1 MTKNCLTLYR
11 YIFPKLFH
19 SCTTDSYAWLCF
31 HNGMLN
37 FKSVGVHFV
46 IGIHTGNI
54 FSLCLAYTQVQ
65 RTDKIMTILNHNN
78 TFIIIR
84 TDNITSIV
92 CGTII
97 YYNAFEVFKW
107 SANNVTSWRTSC
119 WLMSCHQNT
128 RTKSEKSWTCKRRP
142 GLAKMHKEAA
152 LWAGQPA
159 LQDTQRDRK
168 SVV

>member
-1 MTKNCLTLYR
+1 
-11 YIFPKLFH
+11 
-19 SCTTDSYAWLCF
+19 
-31 HNGMLN
+31 MLN

-65 RTDKIMTILNHNN
+65 RTDKIMTILNHDN

-97 YYNAFEVFKW
+97 YYNAFEVFK
-107 SANNVTSWRTSC
+107 
-119 WLMSCHQNT
+119 
-128 RTKSEKSWTCKRRP
+128 
-142 GLAKMHKEAA
+142 
-152 LWAGQPA
+152 
-159 LQDTQRDRK
+159 
-168 SVV
+168 

>member
-1 MTKNCLTLYR
+1 MQLVLNQEFFSYHNRGVKYKISLQKSKQRIFHQTAERVGNPLYR

-19 SCTTDSYAWLCF
+19 PCTTDSYAWLCF

-65 RTDKIMTILNHNN
+65 RTDKIMTILNHDN

-97 YYNAFEVFKW
+97 YYNAFEVFK
-107 SANNVTSWRTSC
+107 
-119 WLMSCHQNT
+119 
-128 RTKSEKSWTCKRRP
+128 
-142 GLAKMHKEAA
+142 
-152 LWAGQPA
+152 
-159 LQDTQRDRK
+159 
-168 SVV
+168 